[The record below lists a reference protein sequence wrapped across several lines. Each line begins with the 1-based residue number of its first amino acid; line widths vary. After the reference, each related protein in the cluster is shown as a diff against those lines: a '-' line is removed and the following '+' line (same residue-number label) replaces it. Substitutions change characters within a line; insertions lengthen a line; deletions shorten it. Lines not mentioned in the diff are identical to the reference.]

1 MSKFEFRR
9 LNSKDI
15 FPMARIITK
24 IGFKEF
30 KGCLTS
36 SDITQLVTDVDNK
49 DSLTTAVGLSIAL
62 DIGGVVLAN
71 LEKCEKEAFEFLSS
85 VSGMSVK
92 ELEGMALSDFAELI
106 LEFFKKDELKDFFKV
121 VSKLLK

>member
-30 KGCLTS
+30 KSCLTS
-36 SDITQLVTDVDNK
+36 ADIAKLATDIDNK
-49 DSLTTAVGLSIAL
+49 DNLTTAVGLGIVL
-62 DIGGVVLAN
+62 DIGGIVLAN
-71 LEKCEKEAFEFLSS
+71 LDKCEKEAYEFLAS

-92 ELEGMALSDFAELI
+92 DLEGMGLSDFAEMI
-106 LEFFKKDELKDFFKV
+106 MEFFKKDELKDFFKV
-121 VSKLLK
+121 VFKLLK

>member
-15 FPMARIITK
+15 FPMARIITE

-92 ELEGMALSDFAELI
+92 ELEEMALSDFAEMI

>member
-36 SDITQLVTDVDNK
+36 SNITQLVADVDNK
-49 DSLTTAVGLSIAL
+49 DNLTTAVGLSIVL

-71 LEKCEKEAFEFLSS
+71 LDKCEKEAYEFLASADRKS
-85 VSGMSVK
+85 VV
-92 ELEGMALSDFAELI
+92 
-106 LEFFKKDELKDFFKV
+106 
-121 VSKLLK
+121 

>member
-15 FPMARIITK
+15 FPMAGIITK

-92 ELEGMALSDFAELI
+92 ELEGMALSDFAEMI
-106 LEFFKKDELKDFFKV
+106 LEFLKKDELKDFFKV